1 MKKIHRANFFGKK
14 SEKDKN
20 KIDRFLSA
28 VHTLLT
34 EYSNRKHTG
43 NIKVV
48 VNMNDGVPID
58 VKAVHEVEEPL
69 RPE

>member
-1 MKKIHRANFFGKK
+1 MKKSHKSNFLNKN
-14 SEKDKN
+14 SEKSKN
-20 KIDRFLSA
+20 KIDKLLSA
-28 VHTLLT
+28 VHTLLS

-58 VKAVHEVEEPL
+58 VKAVLEVEEPL